1 MAARGL
7 HRTDPWKDTGTRGA
21 LLSNPFVWLKFYTNL
36 FVWLA
41 FNASGIKTSAISRPA
56 FSGSC
61 SLFHQSN
68 HLTIK
73 WNQNVF
79 FNFFMHGRSHGR
91 QGTTREILNFK
102 ILTKIWA
109 LGSSISLSA
118 LQHHAWHLLHQL
130 PVQHLSGSLKPE
142 WKHFFDC
149 KRKWLGRTGETT
161 RTLSSEQALW
171 IIFFLSTECL
181 IGKKNRNPNKIN
193 THSFSCST
201 FNQSAFFKAGILVL
215 QLNLLCCLCFART
228 PMQ

>member
-102 ILTKIWA
+102 ILTKIWSFGNFFQLA
-109 LGSSISLSA
+109 SQPCSNMPGTCSRFSIFPAAWSPSG
-118 LQHHAWHLLHQL
+118 LQTE
-130 PVQHLSGSLKPE
+130 V
-142 WKHFFDC
+142 
-149 KRKWLGRTGETT
+149 TGASRGDHEDTQQWT
-161 RTLSSEQALW
+161 SYKNYFYL
-171 IIFFLSTECL
+171 FLQ
-181 IGKKNRNPNKIN
+181 R
-193 THSFSCST
+193 
-201 FNQSAFFKAGILVL
+201 A
-215 QLNLLCCLCFART
+215 
-228 PMQ
+228 

>member
-102 ILTKIWA
+102 ILTKIWSFGNFFQLA
-109 LGSSISLSA
+109 SQPCSNMPGTCSRFSIFPAAWSPSGNIFSIANGSGWGEQGRPRGHSA
-118 LQHHAWHLLHQL
+118 VNKLYEL
-130 PVQHLSGSLKPE
+130 
-142 WKHFFDC
+142 FF
-149 KRKWLGRTGETT
+149 
-161 RTLSSEQALW
+161 
-171 IIFFLSTECL
+171 FFL
-181 IGKKNRNPNKIN
+181 
-193 THSFSCST
+193 
-201 FNQSAFFKAGILVL
+201 QSA
-215 QLNLLCCLCFART
+215 
-228 PMQ
+228 